1 MGALT
6 NLDAPKAQFYE
17 FRLVQYSTRIFVYK
31 YGHKKDKLYEY
42 KEAEQQRE
50 RERDEMNWDGGIF
63 RKVRQ
68 SLAVTWPIEWEE
80 RGRGHCRT

>member
-50 RERDEMNWDGGIF
+50 RERDEMN
-63 RKVRQ
+63 
-68 SLAVTWPIEWEE
+68 
-80 RGRGHCRT
+80 